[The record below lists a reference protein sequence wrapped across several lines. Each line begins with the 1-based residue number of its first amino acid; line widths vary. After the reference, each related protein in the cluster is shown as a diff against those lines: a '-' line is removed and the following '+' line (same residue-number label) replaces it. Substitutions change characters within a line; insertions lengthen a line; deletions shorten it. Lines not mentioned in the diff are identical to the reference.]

1 LKHCA
6 ATTKLPFH
14 FSLQPIKMP
23 SKAKAKRGAVKKN
36 ESLGK
41 AVLEE
46 ETALLGRT
54 IKKLGNKRFR
64 ILTTDS
70 KGRGVEVEAHVR
82 GNTVFI
88 QLDDIVVLGSNESAG
103 NTTYEILGSCDKK
116 IVKQLSDKKRLHS
129 SLVVGADELG
139 DDLFDRGEEDA
150 PVKQE
155 EEDVDVDAI

>member
-1 LKHCA
+1 
-6 ATTKLPFH
+6 
-14 FSLQPIKMP
+14 MP
-23 SKAKAKRGAVKKN
+23 NKVAKRSAFKKN

-70 KGRGVEVEAHVR
+70 KGHGVEVEAHVR

-88 QLDDIVVLGSNESAG
+88 QLDDVVILGSNESG
-103 NTTYEILGSCDKK
+103 GKVSYEILGSCEKK
-116 IVKQLSDKKRLHS
+116 IVKQLQDRKRLHS
-129 SLVVGADELG
+129 SLLVGADELG
-139 DDLFDRGEEDA
+139 DDLFDRSEETDQPA
-150 PVKQE
+150 GKTE